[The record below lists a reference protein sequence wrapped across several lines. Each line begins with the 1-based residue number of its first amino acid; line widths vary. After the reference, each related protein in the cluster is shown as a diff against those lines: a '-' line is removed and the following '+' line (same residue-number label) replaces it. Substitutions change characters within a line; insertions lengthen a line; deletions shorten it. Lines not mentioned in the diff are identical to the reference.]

1 MSALLFITL
10 YWRELGLA
18 ALALIIGALV
28 LLDAHHA
35 AQRDKARAELAAE
48 QARHAVTRQSV
59 ETLTVA
65 LDAKNR
71 ESEARAKAYEES
83 KAANAKAIAELDQR
97 YRATASRVEALRAM
111 AKDFP
116 ANPAC
121 RAPAAL
127 LAQLEGL

>member
-1 MSALLFITL
+1 MTLALLSR

-18 ALALIIGALV
+18 FLAVIICGMV
-28 LLDAHHA
+28 LLDARHA
-35 AQRDKARAELAAE
+35 SQRDKARAELAAE

-59 ETLTVA
+59 ETLTAA
-65 LDAKNR
+65 LDVKNR

-97 YRATASRVEALRAM
+97 YKATASRVEALRAM
-111 AKDFP
+111 AKQFP